1 MQYLHPTALPEFHRQ
16 LIRSPLAVG
25 PRRKWDPVAMKAASS
40 LESACEP
47 DCWNSAC
54 TASPAP
60 GQNVPLV
67 RQASPSP
74 RTRGNRTDQIGTSSS
89 LENEINMF
97 KGWFRPLL

>member
-1 MQYLHPTALPEFHRQ
+1 MQYLHPIVLPEFHRQ
-16 LIRSPLAVG
+16 LIRSLLDVDPK
-25 PRRKWDPVAMKAASS
+25 RKWDPVAMGAVSS
-40 LESACEP
+40 PESACEP

-67 RQASPSP
+67 LQASPSP
-74 RTRGNRTDQIGTSSS
+74 RIRGNRMDQIGISSS

-97 KGWFRPLL
+97 KGWFPPLS

>member
-1 MQYLHPTALPEFHRQ
+1 MQYLHPTVLPEFHRQ
-16 LIRSPLAVG
+16 LIRSLLDVG
-25 PRRKWDPVAMKAASS
+25 PKRKWDPVAKGAASS
-40 LESACEP
+40 QESACEP

-74 RTRGNRTDQIGTSSS
+74 RIRGNRTDQIGTFSS
-89 LENEINMF
+89 LENKIKMV
-97 KGWFRPLL
+97 KG